1 MIKVGLVSLG
11 CAKNL
16 IDSEMMLAMF
26 PRDRFLLSNNPQES
40 DLIIVNTCGFIESA
54 KEESIQTIFEMAGY
68 GAKIVVVGCLA
79 ERYYDDLVKELPEAS
94 AIVKISNYDEL
105 PKVLEELTG
114 ENGILPMNPLRRV
127 VSTAP
132 YCAYLRISEGCN
144 NFCSFCAIP
153 YIRGRFHSRPFEEI
167 LEEARDLYQH
177 GVKEISLISQDTT
190 NYGIDFPHQKPNIVD
205 LLKEIEAIGF
215 FSIRLLYLYPS
226 EISDELIHLIADSKQ
241 IAHYFDIPVQCA
253 SDHLLKAMR
262 RHADA
267 NKTLELFDKI
277 REICP
282 DAILR
287 TTLISGFPGENE
299 EDQKET
305 IEFLK
310 RVRFD
315 HMGCF
320 TYSREEGTTSYDY
333 PDQIP
338 EDLKE
343 ARKAELMK
351 IQRKI
356 AYEQAK
362 KQVGKIYSGIVTGK
376 GKNEGEYLF
385 RCAWNAPDDI
395 DGSVVFHSQV
405 ALKEGD
411 LVKVKITSA
420 FVYDLMG
427 EFVSACE

>member
-1 MIKVGLVSLG
+1 MIRVGLVSLG

-16 IDSEMMLAMF
+16 VDSEMILAMF
-26 PRDRFLLSNNPQES
+26 PRDRFILTNNPAES

-54 KEESIQTIFEMAGY
+54 KEESIQTIFEMASY

-79 ERYYDDLVKELPEAS
+79 QRYYDDLVKEIPEAS
-94 AIVKISNYDEL
+94 AIVKIDDYSKL
-105 PKVLEELTG
+105 PEVLESITG
-114 ENGILPMNPLRRV
+114 EKGIIPMNPLRRV

-132 YCAYLRISEGCN
+132 YTAYLRISEGCN

-153 YIRGRFHSRPFEEI
+153 HIRGRFCSRPFDEI
-167 LEEARDLYQH
+167 LEEARDLKKK

-190 NYGIDFPHQKPNIVD
+190 VYGMDFPSWKPNIVD
-205 LLKEIEAIGF
+205 LLKAIEEIGF
-215 FSIRLLYLYPS
+215 YSIRLLYLYPS
-226 EISDELIHLIADSKQ
+226 EISDELIELIANSKQ

-253 SDHLLKAMR
+253 SDHLLKAMK

-267 NKTLELFDKI
+267 KKTIELFEKI
-277 REICP
+277 RKICP

-287 TTLISGFPGENE
+287 TTLIAGFPSENE

-305 IEFLK
+305 LEFLS
-310 RVRFD
+310 RIRFD

-320 TYSREEGTTSYDY
+320 TYSREEGTESYSY
-333 PDQIP
+333 PDQVSEEI
-338 EDLKE
+338 KE
-343 ARKAELMK
+343 KHRDELMK
-351 IQRKI
+351 LQRKI

-362 KQVGKIYSGIVTGK
+362 KQVGKVYEGLVTGYDK
-376 GKNEGEYLF
+376 AKKQYSF

-395 DGSVVFHSQV
+395 DGTILFSSKKE
-405 ALKEGD
+405 LKEGD
-411 LVKVKITSA
+411 IVKVKITGA

-427 EFVSACE
+427 EAVED